1 MQEIELLGKFSEAM
15 GKTQNFRLHPFNN
28 QVSVDNIRRD
38 FNSVFIFYIIYFVL
52 VFFRN
57 IIVLRIYQAVCWYG
71 EYKVC

>member
-52 VFFRN
+52 VFRN